1 MHCTSNASAYG
12 QWLCLCELALGI
24 SYGIPLKL
32 MDKHIMDKHIRL
44 TLILSVLARDPAIGY
59 AILVSDARQTARDLK
74 NN

>member
-1 MHCTSNASAYG
+1 M
-12 QWLCLCELALGI
+12 GI

-44 TLILSVLARDPAIGY
+44 TLIISVLARDPAIGY